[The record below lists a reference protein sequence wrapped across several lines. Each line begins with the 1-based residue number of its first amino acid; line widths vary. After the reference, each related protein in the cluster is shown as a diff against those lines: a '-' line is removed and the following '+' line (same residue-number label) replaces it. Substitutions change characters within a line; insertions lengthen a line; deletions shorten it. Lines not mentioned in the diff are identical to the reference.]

1 MTPEQAGHCG
11 YVAIVGRPNVGKST
25 LLNHLIGQKIS
36 ITSRKPQTTRH
47 HIIGVDTQGLDQ
59 IIYVDTP
66 GLQDAPQRAL
76 NRYMNREVSAHVA
89 DVDIILFV
97 VEALRWTPAD
107 DNVLQLIRQQ
117 NRPVM
122 LIVNKVD
129 RLKHKGDMLAFLEQR
144 RKDMDYLT
152 IVPMSARQRDDAN
165 VLRGL
170 ILPEMPVAP
179 AYFPADQV
187 TDRNQRFLAAE
198 LVREKLMRLLGD
210 ELPYS
215 TTVTID
221 DFSQAGKTAHIH
233 VTIWVEREGQKAI
246 VIGKQGQML
255 KKIGE
260 QARKDMQVLFAQKVN
275 LQTWVKVKEKWSENA
290 RALQQFG
297 YNS

>member
-1 MTPEQAGHCG
+1 MTEQKSGRCG
-11 YVAIVGRPNVGKST
+11 FVAIVGRPNVGKST

-47 HIIGVDTQGLDQ
+47 HILGVDTQGPDQ

-76 NRYMNREVSAHVA
+76 NRYMNREVSACLG

-97 VEALRWTPAD
+97 VEASRWNDAD
-107 DNVLQLIRQQ
+107 HNVLDLLRRQK
-117 NRPVM
+117 RPVV
-122 LIVNKVD
+122 LVINKVD
-129 RLKHKGDMLAFLEQR
+129 RLTNKQELLEYLGQR
-144 RKDMDYLT
+144 REDMDYHSIIPL
-152 IVPMSARQRDDAN
+152 SARSREDVTA
-165 VLRGL
+165 LREL
-170 ILPEMPVAP
+170 LLPELPQAP
-179 AYFPADQV
+179 HCFDADQL

-215 TTVTID
+215 TAVTID
-221 DFSQAGKTAHIH
+221 DFSDNGKILHIH
-233 VTIWVEREGQKAI
+233 ATIWVERPGQKAI

-255 KKIGE
+255 KKIGM
-260 QARKDMQVLFAQKVN
+260 QARQDMQELFAHKVN
-275 LQTWVKVKEKWSENA
+275 LQTWVKVKDKWSENA

-297 YNS
+297 YKP